1 MTLRLSENAA
11 ENMQEKNQ
19 FARFKILQ
27 TEVGEHVCY
36 FELGKADIL
45 K

>member
-1 MTLRLSENAA
+1 MTIRSSKNAA
-11 ENMQEKNQ
+11 ENMQEKNH
-19 FARFKILQ
+19 FARFRILQ

-36 FELGKADIL
+36 FKLGSADVL